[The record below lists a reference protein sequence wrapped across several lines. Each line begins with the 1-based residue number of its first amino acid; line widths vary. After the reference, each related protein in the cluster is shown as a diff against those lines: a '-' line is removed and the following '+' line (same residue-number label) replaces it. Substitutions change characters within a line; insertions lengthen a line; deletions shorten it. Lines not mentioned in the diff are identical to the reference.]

1 MTDEKLNLTQ
11 EWDKVFPKS
20 DKVDHKKVT
29 FHNRYGITLAAD
41 LYTPKNA
48 VGKLP
53 AIAVSGPF
61 GAVKE
66 QSSGLYAQKMAEYG
80 YLTIAFDPSYTG
92 ESGGQP
98 RYVASPDINTED
110 FCAAADFLSVQENVD
125 PERIGIIGIC
135 GWGGMAV
142 NAAAQDTRIKAT
154 AAMTMYDTDMYLA
167 VSDPLD
173 AYDVEL
179 KDLIANDDVPYFDE
193 VSQIRFAG
201 SEDYSVIY
209 DEDGKS
215 ICADDIYFT
224 ADGKPLDTSRVNSYI
239 SVLRYLELTDYVTY
253 RVTDEELSAYGLDD
267 PELSV
272 SVDYTDDG
280 TSDTFVL
287 HISRDPAEKK
297 SAADAEDEEASD
309 ITAYARVGDSKIIYQ
324 ISGSSYRSLMAAGYN
339 DLRHQEIFSGNFD
352 DVTGIDV
359 TLDGETYTLTAQK
372 DGKERTWLCGEAEIK
387 IGDLQDALEALTAE
401 EFTSEE
407 ATGQQEISLTLHLD
421 HEDEPELAIVLY
433 RCDGSKCLAVV
444 DGKSVAYVPRGEMV
458 TLAEAVRVI
467 ALN

>member
-1 MTDEKLNLTQ
+1 MNRTKKIGILSGVLIIVCLAALAALHTEEKQ
-11 EWDKVFPKS
+11 EQIKTSGETVLSIEPA
-20 DKVDHKKVT
+20 KVT
-29 FHNRYGITLAAD
+29 ALSWEQDGTTLSFHRGDDGWQYDDDAEFPVSDSAMDAVLEQFYGFGASFTIENAEDLSQYGLDEPTCTITLTTD
-41 LYTPKNA
+41 DETYT
-48 VGKLP
+48 VKLGDY
-53 AIAVSGPF
+53 STMDS
-61 GAVKE
+61 
-66 QSSGLYAQKMAEYG
+66 Q
-80 YLTIAFDPSYTG
+80 
-92 ESGGQP
+92 
-98 RYVASPDINTED
+98 RYVDIGD
-110 FCAAADFLSVQENVD
+110 GNV
-125 PERIGIIGIC
+125 
-135 GWGGMAV
+135 
-142 NAAAQDTRIKAT
+142 
-154 AAMTMYDTDMYLA
+154 YLA
-167 VSDPLD
+167 ASDPLD

-179 KDLIANDDVPYFDE
+179 KDLIANDDVPYFDK

-209 DEDGKS
+209 DENGKS

-239 SVLRYLELTDYVTY
+239 SKLRYLDLTDYVTY
-253 RVTDEELSAYGLDD
+253 KATEEELSTYGLDD

-297 SAADAEDEEASD
+297 AAADAEDEDTSD
-309 ITAYARVGDSKIIYQ
+309 ITAYARVGNSKIIYQ

-339 DLRHQEIFSGNFD
+339 DLRHQEIFTGDFD
-352 DVTGIDV
+352 EVTSMDV
-359 TLDGETYTLTAQK
+359 TLDGATYTLTAEKSDKEQK
-372 DGKERTWLCGEAEIK
+372 WLYQDIEID
-387 IGDLQDALEALTAE
+387 IDDLRDALDALTAE
-401 EFTSEE
+401 EFTSEK

-421 HEDEPELAIVLY
+421 HEDEPELTITLY
-433 RCDGSKCLAVV
+433 RCDGNKCLAVV

>member
-1 MTDEKLNLTQ
+1 MKRSKKLCILLGILIAVCLAALAAMLSEEKKEEIKTSGETVLSV
-11 EWDKVFPKS
+11 ES
-20 DKVDHKKVT
+20 AKVT
-29 FHNRYGITLAAD
+29 ALCWEQDGTTWSFRRGDDGWQYDDDAEFPVSDSAMDALLEPFRSLSAAFTIENAEDLGRYGLDEPTCTITLTTD
-41 LYTPKNA
+41 DETYT
-48 VGKLP
+48 VKLGDH
-53 AIAVSGPF
+53 STMDS
-61 GAVKE
+61 
-66 QSSGLYAQKMAEYG
+66 Q
-80 YLTIAFDPSYTG
+80 
-92 ESGGQP
+92 
-98 RYVASPDINTED
+98 RYMDIGD
-110 FCAAADFLSVQENVD
+110 GNV
-125 PERIGIIGIC
+125 
-135 GWGGMAV
+135 
-142 NAAAQDTRIKAT
+142 
-154 AAMTMYDTDMYLA
+154 YLA
-167 VSDPLD
+167 ASDPLD

-209 DEDGKS
+209 DENGKS

-239 SVLRYLELTDYVTY
+239 SKLRYLDLTDYVTY
-253 RVTDEELSAYGLDD
+253 KATEEELSAYGLDD

-297 SAADAEDEEASD
+297 AAADAEDEDTSD

-324 ISGSSYRSLMAAGYN
+324 ISGSSYRSLMTAGYN

-372 DGKERTWLCGEAEIK
+372 DGKERTWHCEEAEIE
-387 IGDLQDALEALTAE
+387 IGDLQDALETLTAE
-401 EFTSEE
+401 EFTSEK

-421 HEDEPELAIVLY
+421 HEDELELTITLY

-458 TLAEAVRVI
+458 TLAEAVRAI

>member
-1 MTDEKLNLTQ
+1 MDVIEFTGKTVDDALTNALVEFGVTSDQIDYDVLEK
-11 EWDKVFPKS
+11 
-20 DKVDHKKVT
+20 
-29 FHNRYGITLAAD
+29 G
-41 LYTPKNA
+41 
-48 VGKLP
+48 
-53 AIAVSGPF
+53 
-61 GAVKE
+61 
-66 QSSGLYAQKMAEYG
+66 SSGFLGFNSKPAKIKARKK
-80 YLTIAFDPSYTG
+80 YT
-92 ESGGQP
+92 
-98 RYVASPDINTED
+98 VADHIKN
-110 FCAAADFLSVQENVD
+110 FLSQVFAAMGLEVEILINASAEQENV
-125 PERIGIIGIC
+125 
-135 GWGGMAV
+135 
-142 NAAAQDTRIKAT
+142 
-154 AAMTMYDTDMYLA
+154 
-167 VSDPLD
+167 
-173 AYDVEL
+173 YDVEL
-179 KDLIANDDVPYFDE
+179 KDLIANDYVPYFDE

-224 ADGKPLDTSRVNSYI
+224 VDGKPLDTSRVNSYI
-239 SVLRYLELTDYVTY
+239 SVLRYLDLTDYVTY
-253 RVTDEELSAYGLDD
+253 KVTDEELSPYGLDD

-280 TSDTFVL
+280 TSDTLVL

-339 DLRHQEIFSGNFD
+339 DLRHQEIFSGDFD
-352 DVTGIDV
+352 DVTGIDI
-359 TLDGETYTLTAQK
+359 TLDGETYTLTSQK
-372 DGKERTWLCGEAEIK
+372 DGKERTWLCEEAEIE

-401 EFTSEE
+401 EFTSEK
-407 ATGQQEISLTLHLD
+407 AAGQQEISLTLHLD
-421 HEDEPELAIVLY
+421 REDEPELTITLY

>member
-1 MTDEKLNLTQ
+1 MKRSKKLCILLGILIAVCLAALAAMLSEEKKEEIKTSGETVLSV
-11 EWDKVFPKS
+11 ES
-20 DKVDHKKVT
+20 AKVT
-29 FHNRYGITLAAD
+29 ALCWEQDGTTWSFHRGDDGWQYDDDAEFPVSDSAMDALLEPFRSLSAAFTIENAEDLGRYGLDEPTCTITLTTD
-41 LYTPKNA
+41 DETYT
-48 VGKLP
+48 VKLGDH
-53 AIAVSGPF
+53 STMDS
-61 GAVKE
+61 
-66 QSSGLYAQKMAEYG
+66 Q
-80 YLTIAFDPSYTG
+80 
-92 ESGGQP
+92 
-98 RYVASPDINTED
+98 RYMDIGD
-110 FCAAADFLSVQENVD
+110 GNV
-125 PERIGIIGIC
+125 
-135 GWGGMAV
+135 
-142 NAAAQDTRIKAT
+142 
-154 AAMTMYDTDMYLA
+154 YLA

-179 KDLIANDDVPYFDE
+179 KDLIANDYVPYFDE

-224 ADGKPLDTSRVNSYI
+224 VDGKPLDTSRVNSYI
-239 SVLRYLELTDYVTY
+239 SVLRYLDLTDYVTY
-253 RVTDEELSAYGLDD
+253 KVTDEELSPYGLDD

-280 TSDTFVL
+280 TSDTLVL

-339 DLRHQEIFSGNFD
+339 DLRHQEIFSGDFD
-352 DVTGIDV
+352 DVTGIDI
-359 TLDGETYTLTAQK
+359 TLDGETYTLTSQK
-372 DGKERTWLCGEAEIK
+372 DGKERTWLCEEAEIE

-401 EFTSEE
+401 EFTSEK
-407 ATGQQEISLTLHLD
+407 AAGQQEISLTLHLD
-421 HEDEPELAIVLY
+421 REDEPELTITLY
-433 RCDGSKCLAVV
+433 RCDSKCLAVV

>member
-1 MTDEKLNLTQ
+1 MKRSKKLCILLGILIAVCLAALAAMLSEEKKEEIKTSGETVLSI
-11 EWDKVFPKS
+11 EPA
-20 DKVDHKKVT
+20 KVT
-29 FHNRYGITLAAD
+29 ALCWEQDGTTWSFHRGDDGWQYDDDAEFPVSDSAMDALLEPFRSLSAAFTIENAEDLGRYGLDEPTCTITLTTD
-41 LYTPKNA
+41 DKTYT
-48 VGKLP
+48 VKLGDH
-53 AIAVSGPF
+53 STMDS
-61 GAVKE
+61 
-66 QSSGLYAQKMAEYG
+66 Q
-80 YLTIAFDPSYTG
+80 
-92 ESGGQP
+92 
-98 RYVASPDINTED
+98 RYMDIGD
-110 FCAAADFLSVQENVD
+110 GNV
-125 PERIGIIGIC
+125 
-135 GWGGMAV
+135 
-142 NAAAQDTRIKAT
+142 
-154 AAMTMYDTDMYLA
+154 YLA
-167 VSDPLD
+167 ASDPLD

-209 DEDGKS
+209 DENGKS

-224 ADGKPLDTSRVNSYI
+224 VDGKPLDTSRVNSYI

-253 RVTDEELSAYGLDD
+253 RITDEELSAYGLDD

-272 SVDYTDDG
+272 SVDYTGDG

-297 SAADAEDEEASD
+297 STADAEDEDTSD

-324 ISGSSYRSLMAAGYN
+324 ISGSSYQSL
-339 DLRHQEIFSGNFD
+339 FD

-372 DGKERTWLCGEAEIK
+372 DGKERTWLCGEAEIE

-401 EFTSEE
+401 EFTSEK

-421 HEDEPELAIVLY
+421 HEDEPELTITLY

-458 TLAEAVRVI
+458 TLAEAIRVF